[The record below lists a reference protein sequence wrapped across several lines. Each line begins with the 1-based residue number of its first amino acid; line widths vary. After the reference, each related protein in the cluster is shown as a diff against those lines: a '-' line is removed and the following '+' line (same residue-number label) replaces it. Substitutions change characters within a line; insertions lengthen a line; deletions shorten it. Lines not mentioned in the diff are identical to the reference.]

1 MRYLCCAFPGSLPL
15 SPGRWENGLRRSVVE
30 VFPSHNPL
38 YMQWFGIS
46 ISSHISIAKLT
57 LVGFAFVAGSLGA
70 MSFTDYDAPDQ
81 VADSTLND
89 GKTGFKSLFS
99 TNHFDASR
107 PYAAQLNPRAVSF
120 VQEYIRKQGKELE
133 RMKSWGKPY
142 FDLYDNVL
150 SLYGIPREMKYLSVI
165 ESHLNSGLVSWAG
178 AVGPWQLMDYEARR
192 FGLQTRGVDERTDY
206 YKSTHVA
213 ARLMKELYGEFGDWL
228 LVVAAYNG
236 GPGRVRQAIR
246 KAGSRDFWDLQY
258 YLPEETRNH
267 VKKFIGT
274 HYVFE
279 GSGGWTTMTASET
292 QVQKA
297 LAAKP
302 QEVQLSSDELAN
314 TAVVEVGGRYNSV
327 IIANALAL
335 DITRFNKWNPGFDK
349 TLSEGK
355 KYPMRLPKETV
366 PVFEARKNSLLME
379 SVRALLEGRST
390 TASR

>member
-1 MRYLCCAFPGSLPL
+1 MK
-15 SPGRWENGLRRSVVE
+15 
-30 VFPSHNPL
+30 
-38 YMQWFGIS
+38 WFGIS
-46 ISSHISIAKLT
+46 ISSHISIAKVS
-57 LVGFAFVAGSLGA
+57 LVGFAFVAGSLGT
-70 MSFTDYDAPDQ
+70 MSFIDPDYSDISTTDTAT
-81 VADSTLND
+81 AD
-89 GKTGFKSLFS
+89 GKAGFKSLFS

-133 RMKSWGKPY
+133 KMKFWGKPY

-150 SLYGIPREMKYLSVI
+150 AIYGIPKEMKYLSVI

-213 ARLMKELYGEFGDWL
+213 ARLMKELYGDFGDWL

-236 GPGRVRQAIR
+236 GPGRVRQAMR
-246 KAGSRDFWDLQY
+246 KSGSRDFWDLQY

-267 VKKFIGT
+267 VKKFIAT

-297 LAAKP
+297 LATQP
-302 QEVQLSSDELAN
+302 QEVSLSTDDLAN
-314 TAVVEVGGRYNSV
+314 TAVVEIGGRYNSV
-327 IIANALAL
+327 IIANALL
-335 DITRFNKWNPGFDK
+335 MDITRFNKWNPGFDK
-349 TLSEGK
+349 TLAEGK
-355 KYPMRLPKETV
+355 KYPLRLPKEAV
-366 PVFEARKNSLLME
+366 PVFEAKKNNILME

-390 TASR
+390 ASR